1 MIDGGIE
8 KQNNRKWDN
17 PDINTNKE
25 LLGTLHGKDKK
36 KGFHFTK
43 EMQSLPEEERRANA
57 QFLSS
62 GLLNTCY

>member
-17 PDINTNKE
+17 PDVNTHKE

-36 KGFHFTK
+36 YFHFTK
-43 EMQSLPEEERRANA
+43 EMQSLPEAERRANA

-62 GLLNTCY
+62 PGLLNTCY